1 VLNEVRQARVL
12 VQQLSE
18 LERDAL
24 MGLVDGSQCWT
35 GAPTIHRHRTSQ
47 EILDRMKR
55 KLRVTRA
62 ASAVWIRL
70 IASASL

>member
-1 VLNEVRQARVL
+1 
-12 VQQLSE
+12 
-18 LERDAL
+18 
-24 MGLVDGSQCWT
+24 MGLVDGESVAELARRLSIDT
-35 GAPTIHRHRTSQ
+35 VEAQ

-62 ASAVWIRL
+62 ASAVRIRL